1 MSQGDDD
8 SDKSHEPSQRKL
20 EQARKKGDVA
30 KSTDISTWASYSG
43 LLIALYAMGASA
55 ASEFG
60 ALLTGLLDRP
70 DELAKVIFQPG
81 ATQPVIGLSGGV
93 LANIAPIFVM
103 PAALVLLSLIAQ
115 RALVFAPTKLEPK
128 LSRISLI
135 SNAKNKFGRNGL
147 FEFAKSFAK
156 LLIYSICVALVI
168 RSRMDE
174 ILGSVR
180 SDPATAILL
189 LATLAMQFLLIVVIV
204 SAAIGA
210 LDFFWQHA
218 ELMRKNRMSHKEL
231 RDEHKESEGDPY
243 MRQARRAKAQE
254 IVSKQ
259 MVSDVAQADVV
270 LVNPTHYAVALK
282 WSRAPGEA
290 PVCVAKGVDEIAKR
304 IREVAQENGVPMH
317 SDPPAT
323 RALYAS
329 TEVGDM
335 IAPEH
340 YKPVAAA
347 IRFAEEMRQR
357 AKGFRR

>member
-20 EQARKKGDVA
+20 DQARKKGEVA
-30 KSTDISTWASYSG
+30 KSTDISTWASYLG
-43 LLIALYAMGASA
+43 LLLAFYAVGATA
-55 ASEFG
+55 ASKFG
-60 ALLTGLLDRP
+60 SLLVGFLDRP
-70 DELAKVIFQPG
+70 DDLAQIFFRPG
-81 ATQPVIGLSGGV
+81 ATTPVVGLSSGILTNIMPLFVFPAV
-93 LANIAPIFVM
+93 LV
-103 PAALVLLSLIAQ
+103 VLSLIAQ
-115 RALVFAPTKLEPK
+115 RALVFAPTKLQPK

-135 SNAKNKFGRNGL
+135 ANAKNKFGRNGF
-147 FEFAKSFAK
+147 FEFGKSFVK
-156 LLIYSICVALVI
+156 LLIYSICLAVLI
-168 RSRMDE
+168 RTRMDE

-180 SDPATAILL
+180 SDPATAIML
-189 LATLAMQFLLIVVIV
+189 LAKLSMQFLIIVVII
-204 SAAIGA
+204 SAVIGA

-218 ELMRKNRMSHKEL
+218 ELMRKNRMSHKEM

-254 IVSKQ
+254 IVGKQ

-282 WSRAPGEA
+282 WSRAAGEA
-290 PVCVAKGVDEIAKR
+290 PVCVAKGVDEIARR

-323 RALYAS
+323 RALFAS
-329 TEVGDM
+329 TEVGQM
-335 IAPEH
+335 ISPEH

-347 IRFAEEMRQR
+347 IRFAEDMRQR